1 MKKNVI
7 LIHIW
12 LNNDHYIQVSSRISP
27 DYMAQQFD
35 VNERMRSILID
46 WLIEVLKLLLPIE
59 VYKGDRE
66 IFGYLIV
73 ILIAIRKW
81 IGTSQVRSKGRDVIP
96 NC

>member
-1 MKKNVI
+1 
-7 LIHIW
+7 
-12 LNNDHYIQVSSRISP
+12 
-27 DYMAQQFD
+27 MAQQFD

-73 ILIAIRKW
+73 ILIAIRK
-81 IGTSQVRSKGRDVIP
+81 
-96 NC
+96 